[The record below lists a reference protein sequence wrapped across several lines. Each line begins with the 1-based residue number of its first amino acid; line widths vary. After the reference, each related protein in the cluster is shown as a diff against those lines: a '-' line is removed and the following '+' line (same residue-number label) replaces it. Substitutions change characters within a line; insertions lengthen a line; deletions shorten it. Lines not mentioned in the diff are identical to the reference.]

1 MNGQNYDYTVAGFDG
16 FFSRGNSEVVQDT
29 LNDPGPAS
37 RSISFDRGQL
47 SGRFPD
53 VVKIGKSISLDGP
66 GKNIVLSDGSV
77 DRLLL
82 GYQKDGF

>member
-1 MNGQNYDYTVAGFDG
+1 MDNNYSYETSGFDG
-16 FFSRGNSEVVQDT
+16 FFSRSVDDTPQINLNST
-29 LNDPGPAS
+29 GPVT
-37 RSISFDRGQL
+37 RSMSFDRAQL

-53 VVKIGKSISLDGP
+53 IVKIGKSISLDGP

>member
-1 MNGQNYDYTVAGFDG
+1 MDGDYNYTTSGFDG
-16 FFSRGNSEVVQDT
+16 FFSRGIDDTAQNT
-29 LNDPGPAS
+29 LNAPGPQT
-37 RSISFDRGQL
+37 RSISFDRAQL
-47 SGRFPD
+47 SGQFPD